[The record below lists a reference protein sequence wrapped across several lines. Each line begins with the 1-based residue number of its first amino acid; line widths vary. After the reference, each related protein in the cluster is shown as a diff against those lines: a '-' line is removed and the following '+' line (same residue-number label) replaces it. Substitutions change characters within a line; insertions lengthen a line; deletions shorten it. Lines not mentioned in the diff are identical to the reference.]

1 MAQKQAKHFLEP
13 EKEHKFKLES
23 VAEWEWPRDSWA
35 RSWQRAQRC
44 GSQVPAQLLG
54 AGDSQASEL
63 MKEARVE
70 NIWIM
75 VLYKLW
81 T

>member
-13 EKEHKFKLES
+13 EKEHKCKLES
-23 VAEWEWPRDSWA
+23 VAEWEWPWDSWA
-35 RSWQRAQRC
+35 RSWQRAQRRR
-44 GSQVPAQLLG
+44 SEVPALLLG

-63 MKEARVE
+63 MEEARVE

-75 VLYKLW
+75 VLYNLW